1 MLIYIVEDDDLKL
14 EKLNEFLFSQLPNHQ
29 YKTGGSYQSG
39 LRLIESETPDLVI
52 LDMTLPTF
60 DRAPNAR
67 EGRLRPLGGYDLLRK
82 LQLRKIDTKIIIL
95 TQLVSFGED
104 SNKVSLGEI
113 TERCRAEFPKL
124 FVDSVYFDQGD
135 MSWQISLLKIIS
147 EISNA

>member
-14 EKLNEFLFSQLPNHQ
+14 EKLNGFLSSQLPNHH
-29 YKTGGSYQSG
+29 YKIGGSYQSG
-39 LRLIESETPDLVI
+39 LRLIENETPDLVI

-67 EGRLRPLGGYDLLRK
+67 EGRPRPLGGYDLLRK

-104 SNKVSLGEI
+104 SNKVSFNEI
-113 TERCRAEFPKL
+113 TERCRMEFPEL

-135 MSWQISLLKIIS
+135 ISWQISLLNLIS

>member
-14 EKLNEFLFSQLPNHQ
+14 EKLNIFLTDELPNHH
-29 YKTGGSYQSG
+29 YKVGGSFQSG
-39 LRLIESETPDLVI
+39 LRLIEDATPDLII

-82 LQLRKIDTKIIIL
+82 LQLRNIDTKVIIL
-95 TQLVSFGED
+95 TQLVSFGDD
-104 SNKVSLGEI
+104 SRKVSFDEI
-113 TERCRAEFPKL
+113 TEKCRSEFPNL

-135 MSWQISLLKIIS
+135 ISWQISLLKLIS
-147 EISNA
+147 ELNA

>member
-14 EKLNEFLFSQLPNHQ
+14 EKLNSFLESTLPNHH
-29 YKTGGSYQSG
+29 YKIGGSFQSG

-67 EGRLRPLGGYDLLRK
+67 EGRPRPLGGYDLLRK
-82 LQLRKIDTKIIIL
+82 LQLRRIDTKVIIL

-104 SNKVSLGEI
+104 SKKVSFDEI
-113 TERCRAEFPKL
+113 TERCRLEFPNL
-124 FVDSVYFDQGD
+124 FIDSVYFDQGD
-135 MSWQISLLKIIS
+135 ISWQIRLLELIS
-147 EISNA
+147 ELNNA